1 MKRYLLVILLALV
14 PLQAQAQQGYENHRS
29 ANNVAV
35 TLDRLEAAVRAKGMR
50 VFTRI
55 DHAAG
60 AREVGKTL
68 RPTELLIFGNPKVG
82 TLLMQSNQ
90 VAGIDLPMKALAWED
105 DGGQVW
111 LTYNTAKYLAS
122 RHKIEDREAVVEK
135 MTGALEKFTSYATQ
149 LEKTAP

>member
-1 MKRYLLVILLALV
+1 MKSYLLVILLALV
-14 PLQAQAQQGYENHRS
+14 PFQAQAQQGYENHRS
-29 ANNVAV
+29 ANNVTV
-35 TLDRLEAAVRAKGMR
+35 TLDRLEVAVRAKGMR

-90 VAGIDLPMKALAWED
+90 VAGIDLPFGVSKQSVNFSSYRAL
-105 DGGQVW
+105 
-111 LTYNTAKYLAS
+111 T
-122 RHKIEDREAVVEK
+122 I
-135 MTGALEKFTSYATQ
+135 
-149 LEKTAP
+149 

>member
-1 MKRYLLVILLALV
+1 MKRYLLVLILALV
-14 PLQAQAQQGYENHRS
+14 SFQLQAEQGYENHRS
-29 ANNVAV
+29 VNSVAV
-35 TLDRLEAAVRAKGMR
+35 TLDRLEAVVRAKGMR

-90 VAGIDLPMKALAWED
+90 LAGLDLPLKALAWED
-105 DGGQVW
+105 ADGQVW
-111 LTYNTAKYLAS
+111 LTINTAGYLAG
-122 RHKIEDREAVVEK
+122 RHSICDREEVVRK
-135 MTGALEKFTSYATQ
+135 MTAALDKFVQAATT
-149 LEKTAP
+149 TAGD